1 MEKIRKTKNISWII
15 CSISFL
21 LIFVSGAIM
30 QTSWY
35 PDQTLQGWPI
45 VISILVCL
53 CSLII
58 ATNQT
63 IKYSK
68 AKKIISAT
76 PQNKLSQAQLKH
88 QLKNNSAN
96 SVASMICAAIPLV
109 ILFITFLSSLGVSNT
124 SQSGWYLVIYYWT
137 IGIPLFFVWLICG
150 ILGLKSEKRKLAI
163 ISLIIKPA
171 GIAIFVLLSL
181 ILSH

>member
-35 PDQTLQGWPI
+35 PDRTLQGWPI

-58 ATNQT
+58 AINQT

-68 AKKIISAT
+68 AKKITSST
-76 PQNKLSQAQLKH
+76 PQKNPPQAQLK
-88 QLKNNSAN
+88 NNPAN
-96 SVASMICAAIPLV
+96 SIVSLVCAIIPLA
-109 ILFITFLSSLGVSNT
+109 IYLITFLFSIGQSNT
-124 SQSGWYLVIYYWT
+124 YQSGWYLTIYYWT

-163 ISLIIKPA
+163 ISLIIKPIGTA
-171 GIAIFVLLSL
+171 VFALLLLIF
-181 ILSH
+181 SH